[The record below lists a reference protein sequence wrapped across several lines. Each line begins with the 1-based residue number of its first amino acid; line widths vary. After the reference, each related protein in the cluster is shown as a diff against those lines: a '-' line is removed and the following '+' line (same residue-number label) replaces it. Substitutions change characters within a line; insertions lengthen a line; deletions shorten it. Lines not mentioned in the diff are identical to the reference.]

1 MKLVLTMAAIV
12 LIAGFAQAATLT
24 VCPNGCGYSSIQM
37 AVYAALPNDTIEV
50 HSGTYN
56 ESVVLT
62 KDIMLFNGTDTGSG
76 EPIVKGDLYK
86 NDYTSDLRGF
96 SFQSVH
102 PSIPYPDIMT
112 TKYTTIYWIQ
122 EAYWNPSKPNA
133 IAALNKIIKT
143 NPKDAWAWFTKG
155 RVLDEAGRYDESL
168 SAYNESLKL
177 DPYFSPLWA
186 QKFVVFYELKKY
198 DSALEAIEKA
208 IQLEPNTGLFW
219 WGKGS
224 VLKTLGRTSE
234 ADAAF
239 AKAKELGY
247 TG

>member
-1 MKLVLTMAAIV
+1 MKIILTIAAIV

-37 AVYAALPNDTIEV
+37 AVYAAQPNDTIEV

-62 KDIMLFNGTDTGSG
+62 KDIKLFNGTDTGSG
-76 EPIVKGDLYK
+76 EPIVKGDLYQ

-112 TKYTTIYWIQ
+112 TKYTTIYGIQ
-122 EAYWNPSKPNA
+122 EAYWNPSKPKA
-133 IAALNKIIKT
+133 IAALDTIIKT

-155 RVLDEAGRYDESL
+155 RVLDEAGRHDESL

-177 DPYFSPLWA
+177 DPYFCPLWA
-186 QKFVVFYELKKY
+186 NKFVVFYELKKY

-234 ADAAF
+234 SDAAF
-239 AKAKELGY
+239 AKAKDLGY

>member
-1 MKLVLTMAAIV
+1 LKLVLIIAAIL
-12 LIAGFAQAATLT
+12 LIVVFAQASTLT
-24 VCPNGCGYSSIQM
+24 VCPSGCDYTSIQN
-37 AVYAALPNDTIEV
+37 AVYAAHPNDTIEV

-76 EPIVKGDLYK
+76 EPIINGDLYK
-86 NDYTSDLRGF
+86 NGYTSDLRGF
-96 SFQSVH
+96 SFQSVN
-102 PSIPYPDIMT
+102 PLIPYPDIMP
-112 TKYTTIYWIQ
+112 TKDTTIYWIQ
-122 EAYWNPSKPNA
+122 EAYWNPSKPKA
-133 IAALNKIIKT
+133 IAALDTIIKT

-186 QKFVVFYELKKY
+186 QKFIVFYELKKY

-208 IQLEPNTGLFW
+208 IQLEPNNGLFW

-234 ADAAF
+234 SDAAF